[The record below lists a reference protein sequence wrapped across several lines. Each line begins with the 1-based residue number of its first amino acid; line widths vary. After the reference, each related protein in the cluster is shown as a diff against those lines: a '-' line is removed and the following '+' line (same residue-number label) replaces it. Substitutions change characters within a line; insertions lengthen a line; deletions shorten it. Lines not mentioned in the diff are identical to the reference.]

1 MKKDLTANEREIY
14 KLIKEAE
21 QDIQSKNKYK
31 ALQLIKRAKDK
42 TEFFTSFW
50 IKERI
55 KQVEIKINCV

>member
-21 QDIQSKNKYK
+21 QDIQSKNKYH
-31 ALQLIKRAKDK
+31 ALQLIQRAKAK

-55 KQVEIKINCV
+55 KQTEIKINCV